1 MAGKWFNFRSVLLP
15 VLITE
20 AVLLCICYNYMSAER
35 SCETHSENQI
45 YSELTRDSVVL
56 TNVSSEQTFPDK
68 MNFNQTDKDQLRRKS
83 PEVVPLRPLNVVP
96 IEVEPQYTVSYQR
109 DVPTNYTDL
118 FSTDSEGNCRA
129 SSCKWPKMPGA
140 TRELVASAPELFE
153 KIPLRFLDNFK
164 NPCWLR
170 GETELNCLPYFYIL
184 GNYKCGTSDIWDKIT
199 AHPDVIAKVAKEPHW
214 WGPRRNGYT
223 FIPIHRPEVLQARNH
238 TGGTDDSSLEWYLN
252 LYKASVV
259 PEIINSRITTNEGI
273 GYHPKVFGDASISTV
288 YAIGREWIKTFPYA
302 AEPPYT
308 NADLMHALQPNAKFI
323 LMIRNPTKR
332 ADSFFWYLHRP
343 GDTDRWHQ
351 KATNYIQCFKKCVQ
365 DHNLRF
371 CAYAAECPYDLIPD
385 LQVGIYH
392 VYIRDWLKVFPR
404 DNFKVIRLEDWE
416 AEPVTVYRDL
426 LNFLDL
432 RQLSVDE
439 ENRILK
445 RRRSNQNQR
454 QHEQTHPETLNALND
469 FHRPF
474 NVELA
479 KLMGDNKF
487 NYPDY
492 KGSSV

>member
-1 MAGKWFNFRSVLLP
+1 
-15 VLITE
+15 
-20 AVLLCICYNYMSAER
+20 MSAER
-35 SCETHSENQI
+35 SCDTHSENPI
-45 YSELTRDSVVL
+45 YSHLTKDSVFL
-56 TNVSSEQTFPDK
+56 TNVGSTQTFPDK

-83 PEVVPLRPLNVVP
+83 PEFGPLRPLNVVP
-96 IEVEPQYTVSYQR
+96 MEVEPHYTVSYQR
-109 DVPTNYTDL
+109 DVPINYTDL

-129 SSCKWPKMPGA
+129 SFCKWPKMPGA

-184 GNYKCGTSDIWDKIT
+184 GNYKCGTTDMWDKIT

-223 FIPIHRPEVLQARNH
+223 AIPINRPEVLQARSH

-259 PEIINSRITTNEGI
+259 PEIINSRITTKEGI

-323 LMIRNPTKR
+323 LMIRNPTR
-332 ADSFFWYLHRP
+332 RY
-343 GDTDRWHQ
+343 
-351 KATNYIQCFKKCVQ
+351 
-365 DHNLRF
+365 
-371 CAYAAECPYDLIPD
+371 PYDLIPD

-479 KLMGDNKF
+479 KLMGDDKF